1 MSTSN
6 TILTSQNPAPKRAI
20 QISGLF
26 ALVTGLT
33 VPMYGFIAWQLQ
45 AWQLWAVAGT
55 NFILMAGGVV
65 GFWLARRGQNV
76 AALRLL
82 IGVLIFGA
90 LLSVTFVGGIGILG
104 AILVVMLGLSIA
116 SQGIPRQQLNRS
128 IVIIIVAAFGVASV
142 SFITEPLQFI
152 APGLDIFINVASVL
166 IVVVFG
172 VFVAR
177 SFLTYPIA
185 TKLLLAFIMVAV
197 VSSVVVAAIADRI
210 IRDQLTQAVGQSVKA
225 LADSNAVKVATLLNI
240 NIDILRG
247 LSLNKFI
254 QDAVVAANQAPAP
267 SAQELATLDE
277 RWHQNASANNDDP
290 LITRLLNNE
299 VSIELREL
307 QRAFPQMS
315 EIFVTDRNGLLVGA
329 TASTSDY
336 FQADEEWWQ
345 AAVTNSLYIGQPAL
359 DESSQ
364 SFGLIIAVEV
374 LGHDGQTPVGVVRGT
389 MALNDLAEVLSA
401 AQFGE
406 TGDIDVHLPNGFA
419 LNSEVTADGK
429 AEIKMTEDEVDLQT
443 ITQSAETYQRVI
455 IEAEPNL
462 TSFAL
467 VRASFEDD
475 SYDLQGFRDLNWIV
489 VAHQSEAE
497 ALQDVGRIAGL
508 ATLGTLGTLVLTTV
522 LAVFV
527 TQLLVRPITHLTETA
542 TKITGGDLNAQA
554 PIETDDEVGALAT
567 AFNVMTTQLRET
579 LAGLE
584 TRVAERTRAIAT
596 SAEVSRR
603 LSTVLDRQ
611 KLVSEV
617 VEQVQDAFG
626 YYYVQIYFW
635 DEAREHLVMAGGTG
649 EPGQTLLARGH
660 KLLAGRGLVGRAAE
674 TNTTVLVPHTAE
686 NPAWLPNPLL
696 PDTRAEVAV
705 PIALGDRVLG
715 VLDIQHNVV
724 NGLDNEDVE
733 VLQSLANQV
742 AVATQNARTFAQTQR
757 QADVEALVN
766 TIGQKIQSAT
776 TVESALQVAA
786 REVGRALGG
795 TKAVV
800 RLKTSPLTDHA
811 SR

>member
-6 TILTSQNPAPKRAI
+6 TILVSQPPGPKRAI
-20 QISGLF
+20 QISLLF
-26 ALVTGLT
+26 ALITGLT
-33 VPMYGFIAWQLQ
+33 VPVYGFIGWQLQ

-55 NFILMAGGVV
+55 NFILMVGGVV
-65 GFWLARRGQNV
+65 GFGLARRGQNV

-116 SQGIPRQQLNRS
+116 SQGIPRNALNQTLIAIVTAAF
-128 IVIIIVAAFGVASV
+128 IVIGV
-142 SFITEPLQFI
+142 SFLAQPIQFNAPLLGNYIT
-152 APGLDIFINVASVL
+152 
-166 IVVVFG
+166 
-172 VFVAR
+172 
-177 SFLTYPIA
+177 
-185 TKLLLAFIMVAV
+185 
-197 VSSVVVAAIADRI
+197 VAAIAIVLIFGIFIVRQFNTYPLPTKLLI
-210 IRDQLTQAVGQSVKA
+210 ASLGIVALALAAEGFVTSLVVRNQLTEQTGLALKSLATSKA
-225 LADSNAVKVATLLNI
+225 QEIVNLLDRELAG
-240 NIDILRG
+240 LRV

-254 QDAVVAANQAPAP
+254 QDNVEAASEASDGDLQRIEAIDAQWRLAQANDPIIQGVVNG
-267 SAQELATLDE
+267 ELAG
-277 RWHQNASANNDDP
+277 
-290 LITRLLNNE
+290 
-299 VSIELREL
+299 ELREY
-307 QRAFPQMS
+307 QSAFSDQV
-315 EIFVTDRNGLLVGA
+315 EIFITDKYGA
-329 TASTSDY
+329 NLAATNRTSDY
-336 FQADEEWWQ
+336 YQADEEWWQ
-345 AAVTNSLYIGQPAL
+345 VAVQNGLYIGQPEFDESANQISINIAIPIPAHERNEIIGVLRTTLNLQGLGAVLTAGRLGETGQAHLHLPSNEEIRITEVGQPNLNQIEEAETLALSQLFQSSQAYTIIAEEGEARYFSQTPVLGSATVASQFASAIAAL
-359 DESSQ
+359 DWRVVVTQAE
-364 SFGLIIAVEV
+364 VEV
-374 LGHDGQTPVGVVRGT
+374 LTSVD
-389 MALNDLAEVLSA
+389 A
-401 AQFGE
+401 AS
-406 TGDIDVHLPNGFA
+406 T
-419 LNSEVTADGK
+419 
-429 AEIKMTEDEVDLQT
+429 
-443 ITQSAETYQRVI
+443 
-455 IEAEPNL
+455 
-462 TSFAL
+462 
-467 VRASFEDD
+467 
-475 SYDLQGFRDLNWIV
+475 
-489 VAHQSEAE
+489 
-497 ALQDVGRIAGL
+497 
-508 ATLGTLGTLVLTTV
+508 ATLLVV
-522 LAVFV
+522 LAALIVAV
-527 TQLLVRPITHLTETA
+527 LLSTWLTQFLTRPITRLTETA
-542 TKITGGDLNAQA
+542 AKITSGDLSAQA
-554 PIETDDEVGALAT
+554 PIDADDEVGALAA

-584 TRVAERTRAIAT
+584 ARVTERTRAIAA

-611 KLVSEV
+611 KLVRDV